1 MTAFVRQAGS
11 ILRDRVLSDSVVL
24 IQGPRSVGKSTLLSE
39 FAAARNVNVLNLDH
53 RPTRLAVAQDP
64 SFFVKGPGPICIDE
78 YQKAPELLDAIK
90 VELGKDGSPGRFIL
104 AGSSNFEALP
114 TGTQALTGRLT
125 QVLIEPLAQCEIDNT
140 ELFKLD
146 QLFDPQLFQNL
157 ELGLTSREE
166 YVQRVLRGG
175 FPLAIGRS
183 EADRV
188 RWVDDY
194 LRIALSRDVEDVGGV
209 RNPASLKRVL
219 ELVASR
225 TGQVLNIDAISDK
238 AGVNRSTADRYVQL
252 LAAVFLVQELPAWGT
267 TLGSR
272 VAKRS
277 KVHVVDSLVAG
288 RLMRLTEDKLGSK
301 NSSSLTQFGHLLESF
316 AVAELRRI
324 SSFGTQVQQLGHW
337 RESDETEVDLVLE
350 DSSGQI
356 LGFEVK
362 ASTSVGLKDAQGL
375 RELGRKVGSDFH
387 FGALLYLGS
396 TPVRLD
402 EKIWALPLDVLWAQR
417 K

>member
-1 MTAFVRQAGS
+1 MTAFVRQAANT
-11 ILRDRVLSDSVVL
+11 LRNRVLSDSVVL

-39 FAAARNVNVLNLDH
+39 FAAARNVKVLDLDH

-78 YQKAPELLDAIK
+78 YQKASELLDAIK
-90 VELGKDGSPGRFIL
+90 VELGRDGSPGRFIL

-125 QVLIEPLAQCEIDNT
+125 QVLIEPLAQCEIGNT
-140 ELFKLD
+140 EVLELD

-166 YVQRVLRGG
+166 YVRRVLRGG

-183 EADRV
+183 EPDRV
-188 RWVDDY
+188 RWADDY
-194 LRIALSRDVEDVGGV
+194 LRIALSRDVQDVGGV

-238 AGVNRSTADRYVQL
+238 AGVNRLTAERYVQL

-288 RLMRLTEDKLGSK
+288 RLMRLTQDKLAAK

-324 SSFGTQVQQLGHW
+324 SSFGTAVQQLGHW

-356 LGFEVK
+356 RGFEIK
-362 ASTSVGLKDAQGL
+362 ASTSVGLSDAQGL
-375 RELGRKVGSDFH
+375 RELARKVGSDFH

-396 TPVRLD
+396 MPIRLD
-402 EKIWALPLDVLWAQR
+402 EKIWALPLDVLWAHR

>member
-1 MTAFVRQAGS
+1 MTAFVRQAANTM
-11 ILRDRVLSDSVVL
+11 RNRVLSDSVVL

-39 FAAARNVNVLNLDH
+39 FAAARNVNVLDLDH

-90 VELGKDGSPGRFIL
+90 VELGRDGSPGRFIL

-125 QVLIEPLAQCEIDNT
+125 QVLIEPLAQCEIGNT
-140 ELFKLD
+140 EVLELD
-146 QLFDPQLFQNL
+146 QLFDPQLFQKL

-183 EADRV
+183 EPDRV
-188 RWVDDY
+188 RWADDY
-194 LRIALSRDVEDVGGV
+194 LRIALSRDVQDVGGV

-238 AGVNRSTADRYVQL
+238 AGVNRLTAERYVQL

-288 RLMRLTEDKLGSK
+288 RLMRLTQDKLAAK

-324 SSFGTQVQQLGHW
+324 SSFGTAVQQLGHW

-356 LGFEVK
+356 RGFEIK
-362 ASTSVGLKDAQGL
+362 ASTSVGLSDAQGL
-375 RELGRKVGSDFH
+375 RELARKVGPDFH

-396 TPVRLD
+396 MPIRLD
-402 EKIWALPLDVLWAQR
+402 EKIWALPLDVLWAHR

>member
-1 MTAFVRQAGS
+1 MTAFVRQAGTT
-11 ILRDRVLSDSVVL
+11 LRDRVLSDSVVL
-24 IQGPRSVGKSTLLSE
+24 IQGPRSVGKSTLLSA
-39 FAAARNVNVLNLDH
+39 FAAERNVNVLDLDH

-90 VELGKDGSPGRFIL
+90 VELGRDGSPGRFIL

-125 QVLIEPLAQCEIDNT
+125 QVLIEPLAQCEIGNT
-140 ELFKLD
+140 EVFELD

-219 ELVASR
+219 QLVASR

-238 AGVNRSTADRYVQL
+238 AGVNRLTADRYVQL

-316 AVAELRRI
+316 VVAELRRI

-356 LGFEVK
+356 RGFEVK

-375 RELGRKVGSDFH
+375 RELARKVGSDFH
-387 FGALLYLGS
+387 LGALLYLGN

>member
-1 MTAFVRQAGS
+1 MTAFVRQAGTT
-11 ILRDRVLSDSVVL
+11 LRDRVLSDSVVL
-24 IQGPRSVGKSTLLSE
+24 IQGPRSVGKSTLLSA
-39 FAAARNVNVLNLDH
+39 FAAERNVNVLDLDH

-90 VELGKDGSPGRFIL
+90 VELGRDGSPGRFIL

-114 TGTQALTGRLT
+114 QGTQALTGRLT
-125 QVLIEPLAQCEIDNT
+125 QVLIEPLAQCEIGNT
-140 ELFKLD
+140 EVLELD

-166 YVQRVLRGG
+166 YVLRVLRGG

-219 ELVASR
+219 QLVASR

-238 AGVNRSTADRYVQL
+238 AGVNRLTADRYVQL

-301 NSSSLTQFGHLLESF
+301 NSSSLTQFGHVLESF
-316 AVAELRRI
+316 VVAELRRI

-356 LGFEVK
+356 RGFEVK

-375 RELGRKVGSDFH
+375 RELARKVGSDFH
-387 FGALLYLGS
+387 LGALLYLGN

>member
-1 MTAFVRQAGS
+1 MTAFVRQAANT
-11 ILRDRVLSDSVVL
+11 LRNRVLSDSVVL

-39 FAAARNVNVLNLDH
+39 FAAARNVNVLDLDH

-90 VELGKDGSPGRFIL
+90 VELGRDGSPGRFIL

-125 QVLIEPLAQCEIDNT
+125 QVLIEPLAQCEIGNT
-140 ELFKLD
+140 EVLELD

-183 EADRV
+183 EPDRV
-188 RWVDDY
+188 RWADDY
-194 LRIALSRDVEDVGGV
+194 LRIALSRDVQDVGGV

-238 AGVNRSTADRYVQL
+238 AGVNRLTAERYVQL

-288 RLMRLTEDKLGSK
+288 RLMRLTQDKLAAK

-324 SSFGTQVQQLGHW
+324 SSFGTAVQQLGHW

-356 LGFEVK
+356 RGFEIK
-362 ASTSVGLKDAQGL
+362 ASTSVGLSDAQGL
-375 RELGRKVGSDFH
+375 RELARKVGSDFH

-396 TPVRLD
+396 MPIRLD
-402 EKIWALPLDVLWAQR
+402 EKIWALPLDVLWAHR

>member
-1 MTAFVRQAGS
+1 MTAFVRQAGNT
-11 ILRDRVLSDSVVL
+11 LRNRVLSDSVVL

-39 FAAARNVNVLNLDH
+39 FAAARNVNVLDLDH

-90 VELGKDGSPGRFIL
+90 VELGRDGSPGRFIL

-125 QVLIEPLAQCEIDNT
+125 QVLIEPLAQCEIGNT
-140 ELFKLD
+140 EVLELD

-188 RWVDDY
+188 RWADDY
-194 LRIALSRDVEDVGGV
+194 LRIALSRDVQDVGGV

-219 ELVASR
+219 EIVASR

-238 AGVNRSTADRYVQL
+238 AGVNRLTADRYVQL

-288 RLMRLTEDKLGSK
+288 RLMRLTQDKLAAK

-324 SSFGTQVQQLGHW
+324 SSFGTAVQQLGHW

-356 LGFEVK
+356 RGFEIK
-362 ASTSVGLKDAQGL
+362 ASTSVGLSDAQGL
-375 RELGRKVGSDFH
+375 RELARKVGSDFH
-387 FGALLYLGS
+387 FGALLYLGN

>member
-1 MTAFVRQAGS
+1 MTAFVRQAANT
-11 ILRDRVLSDSVVL
+11 LRNRVLSDSVVL

-39 FAAARNVNVLNLDH
+39 FAAARNVKVLDLDH

-90 VELGKDGSPGRFIL
+90 VELGRDGSPGRFIL

-125 QVLIEPLAQCEIDNT
+125 QVLIEPLAQCEIGNT
-140 ELFKLD
+140 EVLELD

-183 EADRV
+183 EPDRV
-188 RWVDDY
+188 RWADDY
-194 LRIALSRDVEDVGGV
+194 LRIALSRDVQDVGGV

-238 AGVNRSTADRYVQL
+238 AGVNRLTAERYVQL

-288 RLMRLTEDKLGSK
+288 RLMRLTQDKLAAK

-324 SSFGTQVQQLGHW
+324 SSFGTAVQQLGHW

-356 LGFEVK
+356 RGFEIK
-362 ASTSVGLKDAQGL
+362 ASTSVGLSDAQGL
-375 RELGRKVGSDFH
+375 RELARKVGPDFH

-396 TPVRLD
+396 MPIRLD
-402 EKIWALPLDVLWAQR
+402 EKIWALPLDVLWAHR